1 MEPGLKRTNTL
12 TVTERDCASQVGS
25 GLLPVLA
32 TPVMAALMER
42 TAAESVEPYL
52 EEGMTTVGT
61 RLELEHLAADP
72 VGVTVTC
79 ESVLTEIDRRRL
91 TFEITVRD
99 GEEVVGRCRHDRF
112 IVSKERFMEKAKEK
126 AGRLKG

>member
-1 MEPGLKRTNTL
+1 MEPGLKHTNTL

-32 TPVMAALMER
+32 TPALAALMER

-91 TFEITVRD
+91 TFEITARD

-112 IVSKERFMEKAKEK
+112 IVGKEKFMEKAKEK
-126 AGRLKG
+126 AGRLKA